1 MPGLFGTFM
10 HTAINGHAAIV
21 LGGIATSGG
30 LLAGLMGRGWLRKTL
45 DQEPVVF
52 FSGVAAAVGITCAR
66 APPPALRALPRRARA
81 LSRPET
87 ARALHFPSL
96 ARARPL
102 HSLPIVVLPVRR
114 YLGFDTSQYDAF
126 EFMPLSP
133 AQLAAEKLRA
143 DAIAAHNDACLR
155 PKLQYAKEETGTMPT
170 LEAADPEE
178 GDEEDE
184 DE

>member
-66 APPPALRALPRRARA
+66 APPPALRAPPRRARA

-87 ARALHFPSL
+87 ARAPSPPPPP
-96 ARARPL
+96 R
-102 HSLPIVVLPVRR
+102 SLPIVVLPVRR

-170 LEAADPEE
+170 LEAAEPEE

>member
-66 APPPALRALPRRARA
+66 APPPALRAPPRRARA

-102 HSLPIVVLPVRR
+102 HSLPIVVLPVMAVLLVASVVLVQLLVRGWAR
-114 YLGFDTSQYDAF
+114 LHRHAGFVGLLG
-126 EFMPLSP
+126 
-133 AQLAAEKLRA
+133 
-143 DAIAAHNDACLR
+143 
-155 PKLQYAKEETGTMPT
+155 
-170 LEAADPEE
+170 
-178 GDEEDE
+178 
-184 DE
+184 